1 MKHRNAFSS
10 KRSLYLLIAVMG
22 FGGAC
27 ARYGLE
33 LAFPPSANL
42 PYATLS
48 INVVGCFVMEIVNLY
63 VVRRTGAPKSVGRAL
78 GIGFVGAFTTLSAFS
93 TEMLALLQ
101 AGDYLFALL
110 YGTLTFFAAV
120 LAALAGRGVVVL
132 ADRYRLAH
140 LRDRRRR
147 QRDRGGNT

>member
-1 MKHRNAFSS
+1 MKQRNAFSS

-22 FGGAC
+22 FAGAC

-33 LAFPPSANL
+33 LAFPTAIGL
-42 PYATLS
+42 PGATLA

-63 VVRRTGAPKSVGRAL
+63 VLRRTSAPKSIARAL

-93 TEMLALLQ
+93 TEMLSFLQ
-101 AGDYLFALL
+101 AQEFLLALL
-110 YGTLTFFAAV
+110 YGTMTFFATV

-140 LRDRRRR
+140 LYERRRKKRDRA
-147 QRDRGGNT
+147 GGL